1 MLGGKRFTQKAE
13 QRVAQKGHGLE
24 GAWEGQMRSGNKSG
38 GGLSKL
44 ERPGYCTEEFRLHR
58 KWVAMDASEDQKPI
72 DNICLTVVSK
82 TLEPS
87 RG

>member
-1 MLGGKRFTQKAE
+1 MGI
-13 QRVAQKGHGLE
+13 
-24 GAWEGQMRSGNKSG
+24 KSG
-38 GGLSKL
+38 GGLNKL

-72 DNICLTVVSK
+72 ANVCLTVVSK